1 MRKGLNPQEK
11 RNRRGTLTFENGT
24 IDVDFDKQEVIGKSK
39 NGEEAFKISTKQ
51 EFKNTK
57 YSIQFD
63 MVMRCF
69 EEGIKPSVIDGSHL
83 QIKTLEWLIAQKPR
97 WDSATPSTM

>member
-24 IDVDFDKQEVIGKSK
+24 IDVDFDKQEVIGKPK
-39 NGEEAFKISTKQ
+39 NGAEPFKISTKQ
-51 EFKNTK
+51 EYKDTK
-57 YSIQFD
+57 YSIQAD

-69 EEGIKPSVIDGSHL
+69 EESINPSVIDGSHL
-83 QIKTLEWLIAQKPR
+83 QIKTLEWLIAQKPKAEAAAVLK
-97 WDSATPSTM
+97 S